1 MEILFIW
8 IKDFN
13 NIKEQGFQFGGKY
26 FITYDKH
33 NHALHFDKNPKYI
46 ADFFENIRNNE
57 SDGKINSV
65 TALVGSNGS
74 GKSSVIQFLS
84 GQLMAGHIMG
94 SKKLPLKDN
103 GLIVVER
110 ENEFIIYDN
119 DEDEKFTTKL
129 EKQDVGF
136 TISINKLEKRT
147 RYEYGSRLYHELI
160 GLYYS
165 DSWHDNVVKT
175 IGSES
180 DLINL
185 SNSTLYY
192 KSHTPIERDLKR
204 KNNYRTVY
212 YPDKHISD
220 DVRRQILFITEKEE
234 VVKKLGI
241 KIPSHISIFIRQEY
255 TMGGG
260 NKNPRI
266 KEDSE
271 KFQKT
276 FRLVY
281 EAYTPQKDIDF
292 IRLFFLCASLSFYV
306 YPSKKFIDKI
316 NERYNEFKV
325 ENLEYDI
332 KLLIE
337 KSNSPFDLAYKFLSL
352 SFFDIPQETVRLRDD
367 DEPVVSVDFKIQEL
381 ISYIKFIDETFTESN
396 INLSKYKE
404 SILGDFLE
412 NRGLKHDRQL
422 SFNPFH
428 FYLNSKFGY
437 EFLNKYL
444 HHLFSEVTIDYLQF
458 NPLELSTGEIA
469 FLNIL
474 SRINCIGKEE
484 VNHYNRF
491 KYMKYTGAKNILFFI
506 DEGEAHFHPQWQKK
520 FLELLLNVLPGMFQ
534 NKTIQLI
541 LTSHSPLFLS
551 DLPRENINFLKRN
564 EATGLCEVSDLESR
578 KDTLGANI
586 HTLFADSFF
595 IQGGLIGDFA
605 KNKINETIKLLQDG
619 STEKIYAKKDEIKKI
634 IRMIGE
640 PIIRNKLLQ
649 LLNERID
656 VDERINDL
664 QRQLDKLKN
673 KRND

>member
-1 MEILFIW
+1 MEILFLW
-8 IKDFN
+8 INNFN

-26 FITYDKH
+26 FITYDKN
-33 NHALHFDKNPKYI
+33 NHALYFNKNPKYI
-46 ADFFENIRNNE
+46 EGFFKNITNDA
-57 SDGKINSV
+57 SDGVINSV
-65 TALVGSNGS
+65 SALVGSNGS
-74 GKSSVIQFLS
+74 GKSSVVQFLA

-94 SKKLPLKDN
+94 SNKLPLKDN

-110 ENEFIIYDN
+110 ENEFLIYDN
-119 DEDEKFTTKL
+119 DEDEKFIHKPFN
-129 EKQDVGF
+129 QDSGF
-136 TISINKLEKRT
+136 TVDIIKANKRKT
-147 RYEYGSRLYHELI
+147 YPHGNRLYHELI
-160 GLYYS
+160 GIYYS

-185 SNSTLYY
+185 SSSTLYY
-192 KSHTPIERDLKR
+192 KSHTPIEHDLKR
-204 KNNYRTVY
+204 KNNYTTVY

-220 DVRRQILFITEKEE
+220 DVRRQIVFINEKHE

-241 KIPSHISIFIRQEY
+241 KIPSHINIFIRQEY

-260 NKNPRI
+260 SKNPRI

-281 EAYTPQKDIDF
+281 QAYTPQNDIDF
-292 IRLFFLCASLSFYV
+292 IRLFFLSASLAFYV
-306 YPSKKFIDKI
+306 YPSKKFIERI
-316 NERYNEFKV
+316 NERYNEFNV
-325 ENLEYDI
+325 ENLEYDF
-332 KLLIE
+332 KLLTE
-337 KSNSPFDLAYKFLSL
+337 KSATPFDLAYKFLSYP
-352 SFFDIPQETVRLRDD
+352 FFEIPKEAVKLREE
-367 DEPVVSVDFKIQEL
+367 DEPVVSVDFKVPET
-381 ISYIKFIDETFTESN
+381 ISYLKFIDENFTISN
-396 INLSKYKE
+396 INLQKYKE
-404 SILGDFLE
+404 SILEDFLT
-412 NRGLKHDRQL
+412 NGGLKENRQL

-428 FYLNSKFGY
+428 FYLNSNYGY

-444 HHLFSEVTIDYLQF
+444 HHLFNEVAIDYLEF
-458 NPLELSTGEIA
+458 NPLELSSGEIA

-484 VNHYNRF
+484 VNNYNRF

-564 EATGLCEVSDLESR
+564 EVKGVCEVSDLESR

-586 HTLFADSFF
+586 HTLLADSFF

-605 KNKINETIKLLQDG
+605 KNKINEVIELLQDG
-619 STEKIYAKKDEIKKI
+619 PTEKIYGKKEEIKKI

-640 PIIRNKLLQ
+640 PIIRNKLTQ

-673 KRND
+673 KKND